1 MRWPRGCSAN
11 VSGDGASGLWKGAE
25 GVECAGA
32 VRHERTV
39 AIVESAFA
47 LPALVSGASG
57 GASSGAAYGVNV
69 AAVEEAVTPRW
80 LPGGAPEP
88 SHCLQFPH
96 HSLQSPQSCSLTR
109 TAGRTASVGPV
120 PPAYAGWTVVTA
132 TSAVTSPNLG
142 ATTRS
147 ARSVVGANAY
157 SLP

>member
-1 MRWPRGCSAN
+1 M
-11 VSGDGASGLWKGAE
+11 WKGAE

-32 VRHERTV
+32 VRPERTV
-39 AIVESAFA
+39 AVVESAFA

-57 GASSGAAYGVNV
+57 GVSSGAAYGVNV
-69 AAVEEAVTPRW
+69 AAAEEAVTPRW
-80 LPGGAPEP
+80 QLGGAPREP

-109 TAGRTASVGPV
+109 IVGRTASVGPV
-120 PPAYAGWTVVTA
+120 QPAYAGWTVATA

-142 ATTRS
+142 AATRS
-147 ARSVVGANAY
+147 VRSVVGANAC